1 MRHDIAFLHTSPV
14 HVPTFEK
21 LMQEVAPDLRVS
33 HIVREDLLAD
43 AQRDGIG
50 DSSLIARIRKAMTDA
65 GASGAAVVVCTCS
78 TIGGVAESMNTE
90 GAFIAARIDRAMA
103 DKA

>member
-21 LMQEVAPDLRVS
+21 LMQEVAPDLSDS
-33 HIVREDLLAD
+33 HLVREDLLAD
-43 AQRDGIG
+43 AQRDGTQG
-50 DSSLIARIRKAMTDA
+50 AELISRIEDAMRDA

-78 TIGGVAESMNTE
+78 TIGGVAEAME
-90 GAFIAARIDRAMA
+90 GHAGFKAARID
-103 DKA
+103 